1 MILKKLLKKLLRL
14 LGYRL
19 TKLRPPSKPSPFGTK
34 DLDSLKALNE
44 SKGVLHLGA
53 HRGTEAEVY
62 NWFGKKVIWFE
73 AVPYIYDQLK
83 ENIQVYSNQ
92 SCFCALLGNEDGT
105 KKNFYISNNDSASS
119 SLFNFSKNTLS
130 GKYFS
135 NRVLQMKKNISL
147 PMKKLDTIL
156 EDQNIS
162 ADEYDHWIIDLQG
175 AELLALKGSENSLQY
190 CKSMSVEVSTVDIY
204 DGGVMWEELRLWLE
218 KKNFYPNEK
227 PDKNHTDVLFIKR

>member
-1 MILKKLLKKLLRL
+1 MKKLLKKIFLL

-19 TKLRPPSKPSPFGTK
+19 VKLRPQSRPSPFGTK
-34 DLDSLKALNE
+34 DLDSLKALND

-53 HRGTEAEVY
+53 HKGTEAEVY

-73 AVPYIYDQLK
+73 ALPFIYDQLK

-92 SCFCALLGNEDGT
+92 SCFCALLGNEDGV

-119 SLFNFSKNTLS
+119 SLFNFSKNTLN
-130 GKYFS
+130 GKYFT
-135 NRVLQMKKNISL
+135 NRVLEMKKKISL

-156 EDQNIS
+156 KDQKIS
-162 ADEYDHWIIDLQG
+162 ANEYDHWVIDLQG

-218 KKNFYPNEK
+218 KKNFFPNTKPEK
-227 PDKNHTDVLFIKR
+227 SHTDVLFVKK